1 MNRFLL
7 LLCLVCGMAVQTFAV
22 EKPRIIVT
30 SDGEIDDQC
39 SMIRFM
45 LYTNECDV
53 EGIIFSSLLFF
64 DVDDHAAV
72 TRQSRCSVVFH
83 FQYEVHRPFARW
95 HHTTRGYLER
105 GFRLVKVLDRHR

>member
-1 MNRFLL
+1 
-7 LLCLVCGMAVQTFAV
+7 MAIPALAE

-53 EGIIFSSLLFF
+53 EGIVTSS
-64 DVDDHAAV
+64 
-72 TRQSRCSVVFH
+72 S
-83 FQYEVHRPFARW
+83 QYHWQGHRWAGDNWIDP
-95 HHTTRGYLER
+95 
-105 GFRLVKVLDRHR
+105 GFGGVRKGLPEFGEA